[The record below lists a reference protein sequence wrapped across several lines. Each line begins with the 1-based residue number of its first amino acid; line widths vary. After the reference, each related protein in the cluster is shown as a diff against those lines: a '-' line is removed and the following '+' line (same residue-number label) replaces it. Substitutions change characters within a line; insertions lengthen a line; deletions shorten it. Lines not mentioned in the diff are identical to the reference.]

1 MSIEMALVYVPL
13 REFVCVCVCARACAV
28 PQAVHLP
35 WPGPLGVIL
44 VAPRDINKGQRCVFQ
59 YPPNS
64 RGEQAEEANRRTLEQ
79 ARGQV
84 GPVMTVDPS

>member
-1 MSIEMALVYVPL
+1 MC
-13 REFVCVCVCARACAV
+13 VCVRVCVCAHTV

-44 VAPRDINKGQRCVFQ
+44 VAPLDINKGQRCFFQ

-64 RGEQAEEANRRTLEQ
+64 KGEQAEEANRRMLEQ

-84 GPVMTVDPS
+84 GPVMTIDTS